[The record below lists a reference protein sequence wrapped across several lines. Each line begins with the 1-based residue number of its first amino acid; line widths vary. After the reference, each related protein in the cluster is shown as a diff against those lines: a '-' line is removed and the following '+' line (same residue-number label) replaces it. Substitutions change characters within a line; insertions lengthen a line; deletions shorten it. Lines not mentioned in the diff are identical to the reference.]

1 MLQKITFTSGMD
13 SDISPEFMAAGKAR
27 KRLNVRVL
35 SSDND
40 QIGGIETVLG
50 NELVSYTLP
59 QGNNQVI
66 GSKEDPK
73 ENKIYYFLWNDNGLH
88 QILEYDYSSNII
100 LLVLKEATVAPTYL
114 NFSLDHLITGIN
126 IVELDPETRLLYW
139 PDDYV
144 DPADPD
150 IYNEPKKLNIE
161 KAKLHSIGD
170 FVNGYTSPFEP
181 RFITRIKQPPLHAP
195 TYEWYNSEVTPTTF
209 FTATYVG
216 PEIFYYGVSP
226 GYSTIPVVIP
236 FNTDPFSPG
245 DGYDLILNQW
255 TVPADGIY
263 NIYISIEIGSNNT
276 FPFSIPVIVRL
287 NNVAGFTYYSQT
299 CADGFTYNILVP
311 GLVLTAGS
319 VLNTTIAGVVT
330 AFQQFTGI
338 FYTPISFSAESWA
351 PDQVGANFLDK
362 KFFRFKAQ
370 FGYDDKEL
378 SAWSPISS
386 YEYPETIALGG
397 TSEAV
402 EYVDDRIKINV
413 PTGSSIVK
421 RIRIAVQ
428 QFGSTEFSL
437 IADFSKDLFNIPDDS
452 IYEYIF
458 SNEGNYLQLETNES
472 SRLFDFVPQRSKAQ
486 ELIAGNR
493 IVDGN
498 ITENFDP
505 VDVDMKLPITFIIPD
520 PPANIWFPN
529 ASYFKS
535 GGSFK
540 IGIVYYDYFGNRS
553 GLTNNVNASYLT
565 QVGDRFGTTLF
576 VPFLTDPNYVVPLS
590 NPSLLMEYIPKV
602 GIDIYNKPPKWASH
616 YQVVRSANQTI
627 SKFIQFAVQGFRY
640 LNFDGSLAV
649 PASSAATLELSI
661 ANITDRYKFE
671 NGGSQLVYDYAVGDR
686 CRVIANKYGAGPSY
700 NQISTSFGF
709 NDQSVTSYNAGAG
722 LIYLRVNQET
732 PFNVLSGALIEI
744 YSPAETVVN
753 DNELMYEIA
762 EEGDLIQDINGNLVH
777 SGSIAN
783 QMILNYTNISS
794 STPGEYTLT
803 VPSGHLFLVD
813 DKVKVV
819 SDLYSMYGIVSSVS
833 LTSIT
838 IGVSG
843 SVYGT
848 FTTPSIGEIIKA
860 AESVFTSGDCFRKYC
875 NMPWYEPNPLFPLY
889 PDVNRLYSYI
899 ETSAA
904 NNMFTSNLDHTGRPN
919 RIDREITRVT
929 RPSTIYWSQFLV
941 PETNIN
947 GLSTVYDQSFE
958 SYEQRYGGIQ
968 KLFNENMGLVMLQE
982 LKCAMVPV
990 QRIIYGDLSLNN
1002 TVGASTAVLSP
1013 QAVYYAGEFGIGR
1026 NPESFAVYGSAKYFI
1041 DVSRAVVLRLSND
1054 GLTPISDTAS
1064 MHNYFADKCRFIN
1077 INGGTK
1083 IFGAYDIKF
1092 NEYIIAFSGM
1102 VVPEPV
1108 PAIAAAETLAW
1119 NERANQWS
1127 TFYSYHPE
1135 GMCGSNTGIVSFY
1148 GGALY
1153 KHNVN
1158 TILEDSYNTF
1168 YGEHT
1173 PSEFWVICNASP
1185 SNVKILLA
1193 ISEETNSPWE
1203 VHSITTPNK
1212 QQSNLI
1218 ESDFQEKEN
1227 NQYAALWKDQLTPN
1241 VVHPLINGDVMRDRT
1256 FLAKFRYNEA
1266 VYNKINA
1273 VNFEIIP
1280 SNLSNR

>member
-1 MLQKITFTSGMD
+1 MLQKVTFTSGMD
-13 SDISPEFMAAGKAR
+13 SDISPEFMAPGKAR

-59 QGNNQVI
+59 SGNNQVI

-73 ENKIYYFLWNDNGLH
+73 ENKIYYFLWNSAGKH

-139 PDDYV
+139 TDDYV

-170 FVNGYTSPFEP
+170 FVNGYKSPFEP

-195 TYEWYNSEVTPTTF
+195 TYEWYDNEVVPTTF
-209 FTATYVG
+209 FTATNDLG
-216 PEIFYYGVSP
+216 ETGTDPEIVML
-226 GYSTIPVVIP
+226 
-236 FNTDPFSPG
+236 FNVDAGSPG
-245 DGYDLILNQW
+245 DGFDPILSEW
-255 TVPADGIY
+255 TVPVDGVYNFYVSLRYFGPGRIRIRNVVTGGIY
-263 NIYISIEIGSNNT
+263 FFYPL
-276 FPFSIPVIVRL
+276 PFTSYAWV
-287 NNVAGFTYYSQT
+287 NV
-299 CADGFTYNILVP
+299 NILAP
-311 GLVLTAGS
+311 GIALTAGTKIH
-319 VLNTTIAGVVT
+319 VTIEAQ
-330 AFQQFTGI
+330 ASIILFE
-338 FYTPISFSAESWA
+338 PISFSAQSWS
-351 PDQVGANFLDK
+351 PNQVSVNYLNK

-370 FGYDDKEL
+370 FGYDDREL
-378 SAWSPISS
+378 SAWSPISK
-386 YEYPETIALGG
+386 YEYPET
-397 TSEAV
+397 EAIGSTGESV
-402 EYVDDRIKINV
+402 EYIDNRIRIHV

-421 RIRIAVQ
+421 RIRIAGQ

-437 IADFSKDLFNIPDDS
+437 IADFSKDLFDIPDDS

-458 SNEGNYLQLETNES
+458 TNDGNYVQLETSES
-472 SRLFDFVPQRSKAQ
+472 NRLFDFVPQRSKAQ

-505 VDVDMKLPITFIIPD
+505 VDIDMRMPITFVVPEF
-520 PPANIWFPN
+520 PANTRFPN

-576 VPFLTDPNYVVPLS
+576 VPFLTDPNYVVPLVL
-590 NPSLLMEYIPKV
+590 PSPLMEYVPNV

-616 YQVVRSANQTI
+616 YQVVRSSNQTI
-627 SKFIQFAVQGFRY
+627 SKFIQFAAQGVRY
-640 LNFDGSLAV
+640 LNEAGAVAV
-649 PASSAATLELSI
+649 PASSASYVEI
-661 ANITDRYKFE
+661 NIKNITDRYKFE
-671 NGGSQLVYDYAVGDR
+671 NGGSQLVYDFAVGDR
-686 CRVIANKYGAGPSY
+686 CRIIANKYGAGPSY
-700 NQISTSFGF
+700 NQISTPFLY
-709 NDQSVTSYNAGAG
+709 NDQEVIDYNSG
-722 LIYLRVNQET
+722 LGLVILRVNEET
-732 PFNVLSGALIEI
+732 PFNANSGVLFEI
-744 YSPAETVVN
+744 YSPAETIVN

-762 EEGDLIQDINGNLVH
+762 EEGDLIQDVNGNLVH

-783 QMILNYTNISS
+783 QMILGYTSISNPN
-794 STPGEYTLT
+794 PGEYTLT
-803 VPSGHLFLVD
+803 VPSGHSFLVD
-813 DKVKVV
+813 DKIKVV

-838 IGVSG
+838 VGVSG

-875 NMPWYEPNPLFPLY
+875 NMPWYEGIP
-889 PDVNRLYSYI
+889 VNRLYSYI

-904 NNMFTSNLDHTGRPN
+904 NNMFTSNLDQTGRPN
-919 RIDREITRVT
+919 RIDNEITRVT

-990 QRIIYGDLSLNN
+990 QRIIYGDLSLDN

-1064 MHNYFADKCRFIN
+1064 MHNYFTDKCRFIN

-1092 NEYIIAFSGM
+1092 NEYIIAFADV
-1102 VVPEPV
+1102 VVPEPP

-1127 TFYSYHPE
+1127 TFYSYYPE
-1135 GMCGSNTGIVSFY
+1135 GMCGSNTGIVSFN

-1158 TILEDSYNTF
+1158 TAYNTF
-1168 YGEHT
+1168 YGIKT
-1173 PSEFWVICNASP
+1173 PSEFWIMCNASP

-1203 VHSITTPNK
+1203 VYSITTPNG
-1212 QQSNLI
+1212 QLSNLI

>member
-1 MLQKITFTSGMD
+1 MLQKVTFTSGMD

-59 QGNNQVI
+59 AGNNQVI

-73 ENKIYYFLWNDNGLH
+73 ENKIYYFLWNSAGKH

-100 LLVLKEATVAPTYL
+100 LLVLREATVAPTYL

-139 PDDYV
+139 TDDYV

-195 TYEWYNSEVTPTTF
+195 TYVWEGPVIPPPPTTVF
-209 FTATYVG
+209 IATRTGGWILVGSPPYSDNVDFPTVTLPPNGYDVMTGIWTVQVDGYYNLSTSVNVTNYALLFPPDFLSPVNLRIKNITTSTDIIYQTFNFGPIASYTATVG
-216 PEIFYYGVSP
+216 
-226 GYSTIPVVIP
+226 
-236 FNTDPFSPG
+236 
-245 DGYDLILNQW
+245 Q
-255 TVPADGIY
+255 
-263 NIYISIEIGSNNT
+263 
-276 FPFSIPVIVRL
+276 
-287 NNVAGFTYYSQT
+287 NNVFLLAGDQIRVKIDSSDKYKYGPIEFRVTDYVE
-299 CADGFTYNILVP
+299 DVPLV
-311 GLVLTAGS
+311 
-319 VLNTTIAGVVT
+319 
-330 AFQQFTGI
+330 
-338 FYTPISFSAESWA
+338 
-351 PDQVGANFLDK
+351 NFLDK
-362 KFFRFKAQ
+362 NFFRFKVQ
-370 FGYDDKEL
+370 FAYDDKEL
-378 SAWSPISS
+378 SAWSPISR
-386 YEYPETIALGG
+386 YEFPVTRAFPDSTGEDLQ
-397 TSEAV
+397 
-402 EYVDDRIKINV
+402 YVDNKIILTV

-428 QFGSTEFSL
+428 SIASNEFSL
-437 IADFSKDLFNIPDDS
+437 VADISKDLLGILSDS
-452 IYEYIF
+452 TYDFEF
-458 SNEGNYLQLETNES
+458 TNEGNYVQLESTES
-472 SRLFDFVPQRSKAQ
+472 NRLFDWVPQRSKAQ

-498 ITENFDP
+498 ITENFNP
-505 VDVDMKLPITFIIPD
+505 VPIDIKLPISFVYQTPSLSNEF
-520 PPANIWFPN
+520 FPYK
-529 ASYFKS
+529 SYLKS
-535 GGSFK
+535 GGSYKF
-540 IGIVYYDYFGNRS
+540 GIVYYDYFGNRS
-553 GLTNNVNASYLT
+553 GLSNVVN
-565 QVGDRFGTTLF
+565 GDSNEYSGNVFGTTLNI
-576 VPFLTDPNYVVPLS
+576 PFLTEPLYIAPHNVPSDDMLYV
-590 NPSLLMEYIPKV
+590 PSVNVE
-602 GIDIYNKPPKWASH
+602 IYNSPPTWATH
-616 YQVVRSANQTI
+616 YQIVRSKNESITN
-627 SKFIQFAVQGFRY
+627 FVQFSMENAIY
-640 LNFDGSLAV
+640 LNGDRTPSVSPYGSSFV
-649 PASSAATLELSI
+649 SI
-661 ANITDRYKFE
+661 VVKNITDRYKFE
-671 NGGSQLVYDYAVGDR
+671 NPNSQLSYDYAVGDR
-686 CRVIANKYGAGPSY
+686 IRFIANPYGPGPSRNQINQFFIYNDQEIIGYDPGAG
-700 NQISTSFGF
+700 
-709 NDQSVTSYNAGAG
+709 SVLLRMDVNTPVT
-722 LIYLRVNQET
+722 LIPGTL
-732 PFNVLSGALIEI
+732 FEI
-744 YSPAETVVN
+744 YSPAKSSIN
-753 DNELMYEIA
+753 DNELMYEIT
-762 EEGDLIQDINGNLVH
+762 EEGNLIQDINGNLVH
-777 SGSIAN
+777 SGSVSN
-783 QMILNYTNISS
+783 QQISDYIDITNTS
-794 STPGEYTLT
+794 PNFYDVTLT
-803 VPSGHLFLVD
+803 SSFGFTVG
-813 DKVKVV
+813 DKVKIISENYSIYGVIDSIALLV
-819 SDLYSMYGIVSSVS
+819 FTIDTTGYTVIGTYSDS
-833 LTSIT
+833 T
-838 IGVSG
+838 IGTLVKS
-843 SVYGT
+843 
-848 FTTPSIGEIIKA
+848 
-860 AESVFTSGDCFRKYC
+860 AELTLTSGDCFRRLC
-875 NMPWYEPNPLFPLY
+875 DMPYYVADAVAGYYN
-889 PDVNRLYSYI
+889 VNRLYSYI
-899 ETSAA
+899 EAPVASFL
-904 NNMFTSNLDHTGRPN
+904 FTSDATDYARPN
-919 RIDREITRVT
+919 AIDPEITRVT

-1064 MHNYFADKCRFIN
+1064 MHNYFTDKCRFIN

-1083 IFGAYDIKF
+1083 IFGVYDIKF
-1092 NEYIIAFSGM
+1092 NEYVISFAAM
-1102 VVPEPV
+1102 VVPEPA
-1108 PAIAAAETLAW
+1108 PIIAAAETLAW

-1158 TILEDSYNTF
+1158 TAYNTF
-1168 YGEHT
+1168 YGIKT
-1173 PSEFWVICNASP
+1173 PSEFWVMCNASP

-1203 VHSITTPNK
+1203 VYSITTPNG
-1212 QQSNLI
+1212 QLSNLI

-1241 VVHPLINGDVMRDRT
+1241 VVYPLINGDVMRDRT
-1256 FLAKFRYNEA
+1256 FLAKFRYNES

>member
-1 MLQKITFTSGMD
+1 MLQKVTFTSGMD
-13 SDISPEFMAAGKAR
+13 SDISPEFMAPGKAR

-59 QGNNQVI
+59 AGNNQVI

-73 ENKIYYFLWNDNGLH
+73 ENKIYYFLWNSAGKH
-88 QILEYDYSSNII
+88 QILEYDYSSNVI
-100 LLVLKEATVAPTYL
+100 LLVLREATVAPTYL

-139 PDDYV
+139 TDDYV
-144 DPADPD
+144 DPSDPD
-150 IYNEPKKLNIE
+150 VYNEPKKLNIE
-161 KAKLHSIGD
+161 KAKLHSAGD

-209 FTATYVG
+209 FTATNDLG
-216 PEIFYYGVSP
+216 PTGASSEIVMQ
-226 GYSTIPVVIP
+226 
-236 FNTDPFSPG
+236 FNVDAGSPG
-245 DGYDLILNQW
+245 DGYDPILSEW
-255 TVPADGIY
+255 TVPVDGIY
-263 NIYISIEIGSNNT
+263 NFYVSFKSLFSGRLRIRNVVTGTVYFY
-276 FPFSIPVIVRL
+276 FPIT
-287 NNVAGFTYYSQT
+287 GYSVSYV
-299 CADGFTYNILVP
+299 TYNLLAPGIL
-311 GLVLTAGS
+311 LTAGTK
-319 VLNTTIAGVVT
+319 VHVTIEPQAGT
-330 AFQQFTGI
+330 ILFE
-338 FYTPISFSAESWA
+338 PISFSAQSWA
-351 PDQVGANFLDK
+351 PDQVSINYLDK
-362 KFFRFKAQ
+362 KFFRFKVQ
-370 FGYDDKEL
+370 FGYDDREL

-386 YEYPETIALGG
+386 YEYPETKALGG
-397 TSEAV
+397 TGESV
-402 EYVDDRIKINV
+402 EYIDNRIKVYV

-421 RIRIAVQ
+421 RIRIAVK

-437 IADFSKDLFNIPDDS
+437 VADFSKDLFDIPDDS

-458 SNEGNYLQLETNES
+458 TNDGNYVQLETSES
-472 SRLFDFVPQRSKAQ
+472 NRLFDFVPQRSKAQ

-505 VDVDMKLPITFIIPD
+505 VDVDMRLPMTFVIPD
-520 PPANIWFPN
+520 FPTNVWFPN

-576 VPFLTDPNYVVPLS
+576 VPFLTDPNYLAPVDS
-590 NPSLLMEYIPKV
+590 PSQLMEHVPKV
-602 GIDIYNKPPKWASH
+602 GIEIYNKPPKWATH
-616 YQVVRSANQTI
+616 YQVLRSANQTV
-627 SKFIQFAVQGFRY
+627 SDFIQFVIQDFRY
-640 LNFDGSLAV
+640 LNFDGSEAV
-649 PASSAATLELSI
+649 PATSAVSLELSI
-661 ANITDRYKFE
+661 ENITGRYKFE
-671 NGGSQLVYDYAVGDR
+671 NSGSQLVYDYAVGDR
-686 CRVIANKYGAGPSY
+686 CRIIANVYGAGPSF
-700 NQISTSFGF
+700 NQISTPFLF
-709 NDQSVTSYNAGAG
+709 NDQEITSYNSGAG
-722 LIYLRVNQET
+722 LIYLRVNEET
-732 PFNVLSGALIEI
+732 PFNVINGALIEI

-762 EEGDLIQDINGNLVH
+762 EEGDLIQDVNGNLVH
-777 SGSIAN
+777 SGSIGN
-783 QMILNYTNISS
+783 QMILNYTSISNPTS
-794 STPGEYTLT
+794 GQYVLT
-803 VPSGHLFLVD
+803 VPSGHSFLAD
-813 DKVKVV
+813 DKVKIV
-819 SDLYSMYGIVSSVS
+819 SELYSMYGIVSSVS

-838 IGVSG
+838 VGVSS

-860 AESVFTSGDCFRKYC
+860 SESVFTSGDCFRKYC
-875 NMPWYEPNPLFPLY
+875 NMPW
-889 PDVNRLYSYI
+889 VNVSDDLPPITSIKRLYSYI

-904 NNMFTSNLDHTGRPN
+904 NNMFTSNLDQTGRPN
-919 RIDREITRVT
+919 RIDKEITRVT

-990 QRIIYGDLSLNN
+990 QRIIYGDLSLDN
-1002 TVGASTAVLSP
+1002 TVGASTSVLSP

-1064 MHNYFADKCRFIN
+1064 MHNYFTDKCRFIN

-1092 NEYIIAFSGM
+1092 NEYVISFAAM
-1102 VVPEPV
+1102 VVPEPA
-1108 PAIAAAETLAW
+1108 PIIAAAETLAW

-1158 TILEDSYNTF
+1158 TAYNTF
-1168 YGEHT
+1168 YGIKT
-1173 PSEFWVICNASP
+1173 PSEFWVMCNASP

-1203 VHSITTPNK
+1203 VYSITTPNG
-1212 QQSNLI
+1212 QLSNLI

-1256 FLAKFRYNEA
+1256 FLAKFKYNEA
-1266 VYNKINA
+1266 LYNKINA
-1273 VNFEIIP
+1273 VNFEIIS

>member
-1 MLQKITFTSGMD
+1 MLQKVTFTSGMD
-13 SDISPEFMAAGKAR
+13 SDISPEFMAPGKAR

-59 QGNNQVI
+59 SGNNQVI

-73 ENKIYYFLWNDNGLH
+73 ENKIYYFLWNSAGKH
-88 QILEYDYSSNII
+88 QILEYDYSSNVIR
-100 LLVLKEATVAPTYL
+100 LVLREATVAPTYL
-114 NFSLDHLITGIN
+114 DFSLDHLITGIN

-139 PDDYV
+139 TDDYV

-150 IYNEPKKLNIE
+150 VYNEPKKLNIE
-161 KAKLHSIGD
+161 KAKLHSAGD

-195 TYEWYNSEVTPTTF
+195 TYVWEGAPTPSVNIF
-209 FTATYVG
+209 AATYSGAFITV
-216 PEIFYYGVSP
+216 FY
-226 GYSTIPVVIP
+226 
-236 FNTDPFSPG
+236 TDPPVIAPFDICPGSPANG
-245 DGYDLILNQW
+245 FDTGTHIW
-255 TVPADGIY
+255 TVQSDNYY
-263 NIYISIEIGSNNT
+263 NIYTEVRRNH
-276 FPFSIPVIVRL
+276 FDIPMRIYINKVVGGNIYTELLPLVGPVAENYAVGV
-287 NNVAGFTYYSQT
+287 NNVY
-299 CADGFTYNILVP
+299 
-311 GLVLTAGS
+311 LTAGEQIRILVETPGYVISQDGYYKPLLFKADVYSGS
-319 VLNTTIAGVVT
+319 VTV
-330 AFQQFTGI
+330 
-338 FYTPISFSAESWA
+338 
-351 PDQVGANFLDK
+351 NFLNR
-362 KFFRFKAQ
+362 KFFRFKTQ
-370 FGYDDKEL
+370 FGYDDREL
-378 SAWSPISS
+378 SAWSPISK
-386 YEYPETIALGG
+386 YEYPETQAIGETA
-397 TSEAV
+397 EAV
-402 EYVDDRIKINV
+402 EYLDNKITITV

-421 RIRIAVQ
+421 RIRIAVK

-437 IADFSKDLFNIPDDS
+437 VADLSKETLNIPDDS
-452 IYEYIF
+452 SYDFEF
-458 SNEGNYLQLETNES
+458 LNDGNYVQLETNES

-486 ELIAGNR
+486 EVIAGTR

-505 VDVDMKLPITFIIPD
+505 IDIDMKLPISYVPLVPSPT
-520 PPANIWFPN
+520 NIRFPN

-535 GGSFK
+535 GGSYK
-540 IGIVYYDYFGNRS
+540 TGIVYYDYFGNRS
-553 GLTNNVNASYLT
+553 SLTNNVNGSFRNYI
-565 QVGDRFGTTLF
+565 GDVFGTTLF
-576 VPFLTDPNYVVPLS
+576 VPFLTDPLYEAPHSTPINYD
-590 NPSLLMEYIPKV
+590 MEYVPQV
-602 GIDIYNKPPKWASH
+602 NVEIYNSPPKWATH
-616 YQVVRSANQTI
+616 YQILRSSNQAIT
-627 SKFIQFAVQGFRY
+627 KFIQFAAQQIYY
-640 LNFDGSLAV
+640 LDKTGDFTTPYV
-649 PASSAATLELSI
+649 ATYIVISI
-661 ANITDRYKFE
+661 KNITGRYKDE
-671 NGGSQLVYDYAVGDR
+671 NKDSQLVYDFSVGDR
-686 CRVIANKYGAGPSY
+686 CRFIANRYGIGPVF
-700 NQISTSFGF
+700 NVINPFFKF
-709 NDQSVTSYNAGAG
+709 NDQEVIGYNAGTG
-722 LIYLRVNQET
+722 EVVIRKT
-732 PFNVLSGALIEI
+732 PDSPFDLSPGALFEI

-753 DNELMYEIA
+753 DNELMYEVA
-762 EEGDLIQDINGNLVH
+762 EEGELIEDVNGNLVH
-777 SGSIAN
+777 AGSISD
-783 QMILNYTNISS
+783 QQISQFSDITNTAPDFYDVTLSS
-794 STPGEYTLT
+794 ALGFT
-803 VPSGHLFLVD
+803 VG
-813 DKVKVV
+813 DKVKIISGNYNIYGVINSIALSVV
-819 SDLYSMYGIVSSVS
+819 TVDTTGYTMM
-833 LTSIT
+833 
-838 IGVSG
+838 
-843 SVYGT
+843 GT
-848 FTTPSIGEIIKA
+848 YLDSTLGTLVKS

-875 NMPWYEPNPLFPLY
+875 NMPWVEPGTGLI
-889 PDVNRLYSYI
+889 NRLYSYI

-904 NNMFTSNLDHTGRPN
+904 NNMFTSNLDQTGRPN

-929 RPSTIYWSQFLV
+929 RPSTIYWSEFLV

-968 KLFNENMGLVMLQE
+968 KLFNENMGLIMLQE

-990 QRIIYGDLSLNN
+990 QRIIYGDLSLQN
-1002 TVGASTAVLSP
+1002 TVGASTSVLSP
-1013 QAVYYAGEFGIGR
+1013 QAVYYAGEFGIGK
-1026 NPESFAVYGSAKYFI
+1026 NPESFAVYGSAKYFV
-1041 DVSRAVVLRLSND
+1041 DVNRAVVLRLSVD

-1064 MHNYFADKCRFIN
+1064 MHNYFTDKCRFIN

-1083 IFGAYDIKF
+1083 IFGVYDIKF
-1092 NEYIIAFSGM
+1092 NEYVIAFNGM
-1102 VVPEPV
+1102 VVPEPP
-1108 PAIAAAETLAW
+1108 PAIAAAETIAW

-1193 ISEETNSPWE
+1193 ISEETNSPWA

-1212 QQSNLI
+1212 QESNLI

-1256 FLAKFRYNEA
+1256 FLAKFRYRES